1 MFLKGGF
8 SRYMKNN
15 STRCFVCLLVIGL
28 FLSTLTPLSVEA
40 TTDLPLDGEPWC
52 QTMIFPEED
61 LVHPNTIII
70 YLHGAG
76 ETGQN
81 LDDLERFARANHPLK
96 YSREGILEMPDDCI
110 IICLQAKTEGAFSKK
125 SDKLCEM
132 IHLLSV
138 DQPDTK
144 IILVGHSSGAMA
156 TYEIAA
162 AGNPDID
169 GYVFI
174 SGMRTDKT
182 EKLSLIPNCLVV
194 FGYEEMLGCRT
205 DFSNLFY
212 NTDIG
217 DNKYREEISY
227 TEEIT
232 NNAYFVSKKW
242 DHGSA
247 PQVFLE
253 DFFWEWVSNVTPPT
267 EESD

>member
-1 MFLKGGF
+1 
-8 SRYMKNN
+8 MKNN

>member
-1 MFLKGGF
+1 
-8 SRYMKNN
+8 MKTN
-15 STRCFVCLLVIGL
+15 STRCLVCLLVVGL
-28 FLSTLTPLSVEA
+28 FLSTLTPLSVAA
-40 TTDLPLDGEPWC
+40 TTDLPMNGEPWC

-76 ETGQN
+76 HTGQTT
-81 LDDLERFARANHPLK
+81 DDLERFARANHPLK
-96 YSREGILEMPDDCI
+96 YSRDGTLEMPDDCI
-110 IICLQAKTEGAFSKK
+110 IICFQARAEYAFSKK
-125 SDKLCEM
+125 SDELCEV
-132 IHLLSV
+132 IHALSESR
-138 DQPDTK
+138 PEAK
-144 IILVGHSSGAMA
+144 IILAGHSSGAMA

-162 AGNPDID
+162 TGNPDID

-174 SGMRTDKT
+174 SGMKTDKA

-227 TEEIT
+227 VEEIT

>member
-1 MFLKGGF
+1 
-8 SRYMKNN
+8 MKNN

-76 ETGQN
+76 ETGQK

-110 IICLQAKTEGAFSKK
+110 IVCLQAKTEGAFSKK

-253 DFFWEWVSNVTPPT
+253 DFFWEWVSNVTILT
-267 EESD
+267 EESN